1 MIIIPLIL
9 LSVLFTIL
17 TIWTFGISV
26 DHNGILCGLAL
37 GGCLISALIAIFAFA
52 FAIIEIIGLVATHVP
67 YCERRAR
74 IKVEEKRK
82 AIIFCIENGGEGSI
96 ALFEDISEFNSSI
109 LEGRMN
115 LQSFWFKDITFDYYN
130 EIELIEVG

>member
-1 MIIIPLIL
+1 MIIIPLIV

-17 TIWTFGISV
+17 TIWTFGIAE
-26 DHNGILCGLAL
+26 DHDGILCGLAL

-52 FAIIEIIGLVATHVP
+52 FAIISIIWLVATHVP
-67 YCERRAR
+67 YCQRMAR

-82 AIIFCIENGGEGSI
+82 AIIFCIENEGGGSI
-96 ALFEDISEFNSSI
+96 TLSQDIAEFNSSI
-109 LEGRMN
+109 LEGRID
-115 LQSFWFKDITFDYYN
+115 LQNFWFKDITFDYYN